1 MTLIGRLQVASDA
14 LNRVVI
20 VICVTCLVIMLCISF
35 VGSFYMITTGDSLSW
50 TYSLARL
57 FVPWIGMLSITVA
70 FKGGEHVAMSVLV
83 QRLPASFVSYA
94 GYLCVGLTALFAVL
108 TIWYGWLFFLNSTQY
123 YMVSDQLQVHHRWVA
138 SCIPVSGLVLLVHV
152 VNGFSLIDPAFA
164 RLSHRSRP
172 AASTGE
178 TGEP

>member
-1 MTLIGRLQVASDA
+1 MTLIGRLQAASEA

-20 VICVTCLVIMLCISF
+20 VICVACLVIMLCISF
-35 VGSFYMITTGDSLSW
+35 VGSFYMVATGDSLSW

-70 FKGGEHVAMSVLV
+70 FKGGEHVAMAVLV
-83 QRLPASFVSYA
+83 QRLPSSLISYA
-94 GYLCVGLTALFAVL
+94 GYVCVGLTALFAIL

-138 SCIPVSGLVLLVHV
+138 SCVPVSGLVLLVHV
-152 VNGFSLIDPAFA
+152 VNGFSLIDPVFT
-164 RLSHRSRP
+164 RSGRMP
-172 AASTGE
+172 RRMASTEDGSE
-178 TGEP
+178 A